1 MYYKKGYRKLQKS
14 NENICITIN
23 SCGELR
29 KPVKRIYYIELEAE
43 TNENQPIRSNELQWK
58 ETKSKKHM
66 KKNEN
71 QRIYTKRNVFQQ
83 KLTNKYKIQYNI
95 TKNQRKITPWHFW
108 YKVIFYFWLNKYF

>member
-43 TNENQPIRSNELQWK
+43 TNENQPIRSNELQ
-58 ETKSKKHM
+58 
-66 KKNEN
+66 
-71 QRIYTKRNVFQQ
+71 
-83 KLTNKYKIQYNI
+83 
-95 TKNQRKITPWHFW
+95 
-108 YKVIFYFWLNKYF
+108 